1 MSYTFRL
8 GLRALSFLIFPLL
21 VAFTVSTVDGQEKK
35 LKELQWS
42 HAFDLACRKLGEDNI
57 TEKTKRWGVE
67 AFRDNNT
74 GGGIGLY
81 ISENGSIAVAPNF
94 ANLNPPLKPAKGPSW
109 LTGNDLPARK
119 AGVLKFEKD
128 TKTHAMELFRD
139 PNADNWLFITEQGL
153 IAATNGKL
161 HPGKTGTNPKWIH
174 SVDLAVRK
182 GGVKEWKDAAKF
194 GVEVYRDANTS
205 NLIYVTEHGHIA
217 IIPEET
223 EVKGEGK
230 APEWLHGLDLSCRKH
245 DEKSFT
251 KDTRKYGVEVYNDI
265 TTNNLIFITETGC
278 IGVVHT
284 PAGVKAPTPK
294 AKEPEWTH
302 GLNVRC
308 RQFGEK
314 DFSDKTRAFGAEVFR
329 DDNVG
334 TAIYVT
340 EQGNIAVTTVK

>member
-153 IAATNGKL
+153 IAATNGNRVAARMTAAT
-161 HPGKTGTNPKWIH
+161 P
-174 SVDLAVRK
+174 LAQAVAARTSIGAMAAARRAGRK
-182 GGVKEWKDAAKF
+182 
-194 GVEVYRDANTS
+194 
-205 NLIYVTEHGHIA
+205 
-217 IIPEET
+217 
-223 EVKGEGK
+223 
-230 APEWLHGLDLSCRKH
+230 
-245 DEKSFT
+245 
-251 KDTRKYGVEVYNDI
+251 
-265 TTNNLIFITETGC
+265 
-278 IGVVHT
+278 
-284 PAGVKAPTPK
+284 
-294 AKEPEWTH
+294 
-302 GLNVRC
+302 
-308 RQFGEK
+308 
-314 DFSDKTRAFGAEVFR
+314 RA
-329 DDNVG
+329 
-334 TAIYVT
+334 T
-340 EQGNIAVTTVK
+340 